1 MSSSQVWTVVA
12 PQVRPRRQRKQLQLR
27 GSGGPSYVAHNVWF
41 CPPTVSSVR
50 IYQAACHLNLVGTLR
65 ALAPSVASS
74 FEGLVF
80 RIILPV
86 KETRKRLPPDAFEA
100 NDGA

>member
-27 GSGGPSYVAHNVWF
+27 GSGGPSYVAQNVWF
-41 CPPTVSSVR
+41 CPPTVSLVR
-50 IYQAACHLNLVGTLR
+50 VCQAVCHLNLLSTLR
-65 ALAPSVASS
+65 TLAPSVASS

-80 RIILPV
+80 RTVITV
-86 KETRKRLPPDAFEA
+86 KETRKGVASRCI
-100 NDGA
+100 

>member
-1 MSSSQVWTVVA
+1 MSSSQVWTAVA

-50 IYQAACHLNLVGTLR
+50 ICQAVCRLNLLSTLR
-65 ALAPSVASS
+65 TLAHSVASS
-74 FEGLVF
+74 CERFVLQT
-80 RIILPV
+80 IITV
-86 KETRKRLPPDAFEA
+86 KETRKGLPLDVFEA
-100 NDGA
+100 NDGT